1 MTMASEN
8 QNPTFLDILYT
19 MIASSVDSFSLVN
32 SNGFI
37 VDVNDSYCK
46 LVAYARE
53 ELLGMHVCMVDAI
66 DTAKDVAKRSENIIM
81 NGSLRFE
88 TKHLRKD
95 GSAVDVEVTVTYAP
109 LHGGSFFSII
119 RDISHQKQTEKDLQ
133 QSNRR
138 YRDIVESQTEFVDRY
153 LPGGI
158 LTYVNPA
165 LARFTGIKAE
175 SLLGKSFY
183 QFIHEAER
191 DDCVRLIE
199 SISSE
204 FPTVEIEGRII
215 RSDGTIRWTHW
226 SQTGVFDEQGSLIE
240 YQALGKDITEQKVA
254 ENALRESELKYRL
267 LFESAGDS
275 ISVMDMQ
282 GKLLAVNP
290 QTSKIIG
297 YTNDELLSLT
307 ADKIDSRPNEM
318 AANIGKLLENGYY
331 FGETEFVRKDGSTVP
346 ISVDAR
352 LIVWDGQNAILN
364 ICRDITDHKQAQEE
378 QLNLEKQLLHVQK
391 LESLGVMAGGIAHD
405 FNNLLQSIQGNID
418 LAARA
423 LRSDSESQKYLS
435 YAMNSAKRAAHLTNL
450 MLTYAGKGLITKK
463 NLNLNDHIKEHIL
476 LLRSAAS
483 TSVPIQLSLSADL
496 PEINADEAQ
505 IQQVVMNLITN
516 AAESIDKPEG
526 NISIITGIKNCV
538 QKYLS
543 DSLVDVKLEPGSY
556 VYLEV
561 KDNGCGMSQETL
573 KRLFDPFFTT
583 KFTGRGLGMSA
594 VMGILKSHK
603 GALLVESEP
612 GKGTTFRVLFPI
624 STTPAPA
631 NDKDPVESSD
641 ENCTSQ
647 EKVLS
652 GAVLVVDDEKSVL
665 RICTKMV
672 QLIGFN
678 VITASDGL
686 DAVAKYRKHQDEIEL
701 VLMDLTMPNMD
712 GLTAMAEIYSIRPD
726 IKVILSS
733 GYNKEELSERITGKA
748 PSGFIRKPYSLN
760 DLEAELQRAR

>member
-1 MTMASEN
+1 
-8 QNPTFLDILYT
+8 
-19 MIASSVDSFSLVN
+19 
-32 SNGFI
+32 
-37 VDVNDSYCK
+37 
-46 LVAYARE
+46 
-53 ELLGMHVCMVDAI
+53 
-66 DTAKDVAKRSENIIM
+66 
-81 NGSLRFE
+81 
-88 TKHLRKD
+88 
-95 GSAVDVEVTVTYAP
+95 
-109 LHGGSFFSII
+109 
-119 RDISHQKQTEKDLQ
+119 
-133 QSNRR
+133 
-138 YRDIVESQTEFVDRY
+138 
-153 LPGGI
+153 
-158 LTYVNPA
+158 
-165 LARFTGIKAE
+165 
-175 SLLGKSFY
+175 
-183 QFIHEAER
+183 
-191 DDCVRLIE
+191 
-199 SISSE
+199 
-204 FPTVEIEGRII
+204 
-215 RSDGTIRWTHW
+215 
-226 SQTGVFDEQGSLIE
+226 
-240 YQALGKDITEQKVA
+240 
-254 ENALRESELKYRL
+254 
-267 LFESAGDS
+267 
-275 ISVMDMQ
+275 
-282 GKLLAVNP
+282 
-290 QTSKIIG
+290 
-297 YTNDELLSLT
+297 
-307 ADKIDSRPNEM
+307 
-318 AANIGKLLENGYY
+318 
-331 FGETEFVRKDGSTVP
+331 
-346 ISVDAR
+346 
-352 LIVWDGQNAILN
+352 
-364 ICRDITDHKQAQEE
+364 
-378 QLNLEKQLLHVQK
+378 
-391 LESLGVMAGGIAHD
+391 
-405 FNNLLQSIQGNID
+405 
-418 LAARA
+418 
-423 LRSDSESQKYLS
+423 
-435 YAMNSAKRAAHLTNL
+435 MNSAKRAAHLTNL

>member
-1 MTMASEN
+1 
-8 QNPTFLDILYT
+8 
-19 MIASSVDSFSLVN
+19 
-32 SNGFI
+32 
-37 VDVNDSYCK
+37 
-46 LVAYARE
+46 
-53 ELLGMHVCMVDAI
+53 
-66 DTAKDVAKRSENIIM
+66 
-81 NGSLRFE
+81 
-88 TKHLRKD
+88 
-95 GSAVDVEVTVTYAP
+95 VDVEVTVTYAP